1 MKLPQAQYKGTNQTF
16 AACNNSQTTPYS
28 LQQTVDGF
36 TKLVNLGLTPSEAAL
51 QSYGDTSAA
60 LGKDLSQMIE
70 AVADAATGEF
80 ERLKSLVLK
89 RRIRAIPY
97 LYISRCYRKC
107 KNNATEIENYLIK
120 LGQVNF
126 DGAMKSAW
134 NR

>member
-1 MKLPQAQYKGTNQTF
+1 MQN
-16 AACNNSQTTPYS
+16 
-28 LQQTVDGF
+28 
-36 TKLVNLGLTPSEAAL
+36 
-51 QSYGDTSAA
+51 YGDTSAT

-80 ERLKSLVLK
+80 ERLKEFGIK
-89 RRIRAIPY
+89 AKNQGDT
-97 LYISRCYRKC
+97 ISFTFRGVTENV

>member
-1 MKLPQAQYKGTNQTF
+1 MA
-16 AACNNSQTTPYS
+16 
-28 LQQTVDGF
+28 F
-36 TKLVNLGLTPSEAAL
+36 TKLVNLGLTPSETAL

-80 ERLKSLVLK
+80 ERLKEFGIK
-89 RRIRAIPY
+89 AKNQGDT
-97 LYISRCYRKC
+97 ISFTFRGVTENV